1 MANEKYAKIAAAVAG
16 QSYEA
21 PAEAAPVA
29 GAAGTAATAAA
40 PSLWEPR

>member
-21 PAEAAPVA
+21 PAEAAE
-29 GAAGTAATAAA
+29 TEAAA
-40 PSLWEPR
+40 E